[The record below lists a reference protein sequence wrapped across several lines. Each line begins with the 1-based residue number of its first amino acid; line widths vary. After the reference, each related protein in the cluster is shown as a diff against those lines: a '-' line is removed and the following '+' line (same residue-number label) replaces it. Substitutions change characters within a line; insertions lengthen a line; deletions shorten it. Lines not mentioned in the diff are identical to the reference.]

1 MDYTLAGT
9 VILSGMSIVF
19 VVLILLT
26 LMMMAFG
33 KIMDRTSGSK
43 KNDDGQ
49 APAVKEAVPSPA
61 AKAAPMQIE
70 EGISDEIIAVISAS
84 VSAMMGGTKN
94 FVIKSVKSAQNGRSV
109 WSMAGMQQNT
119 NPF

>member
-1 MDYTLAGT
+1 
-9 VILSGMSIVF
+9 
-19 VVLILLT
+19 
-26 LMMMAFG
+26 MMVFG

-43 KNDDGQ
+43 KNDDRQ
-49 APAVKEAVPSPA
+49 APAVKEAAPAPSSA